1 MALYPIRPFTLFG
14 PLPNTH
20 AQLLHT
26 LFHDKLI
33 YTQSLIASQMCTG
46 TIFNLDSD
54 LESPIPKKAC
64 KTNPLVINSD
74 KSMQGLKSSIDLA
87 HPLCS
92 NNTQEAILSTTSSA

>member
-1 MALYPIRPFTLFG
+1 MNIVDIWPFTLFG

-33 YTQSLIASQMCTG
+33 YTLSLIASQMCTG
-46 TIFNLDSD
+46 TIFYLDSD
-54 LESPIPKKAC
+54 LESPVPKKAC

-74 KSMQGLKSSIDLA
+74 KSM
-87 HPLCS
+87 
-92 NNTQEAILSTTSSA
+92 